1 MYMALRGPISLM
13 LAQTASFLALGL
25 VLLEKYSRMSDLFGE
40 DDGMDFN
47 DMCEQEALEWA

>member
-1 MYMALRGPISLM
+1 MV
-13 LAQTASFLALGL
+13 AQTASFLSLGL
-25 VLLEKYSRMSDLFGE
+25 VLLEGYSSMSDPFGE